1 VREAIVAQSELREAS
16 VKQVER
22 EQAYARTLELARIR
36 YQNGAINLFDLLET
50 ERQLLAARL
59 DAIDAERDRRD
70 AIVELYTALGA

>member
-1 VREAIVAQSELREAS
+1 VAQSELREAS
-16 VKQVER
+16 SKQTER
-22 EQAYARTLELARIR
+22 EDAYSRTLELARLR

-50 ERQLLAARL
+50 ERQLLTARL